1 MGMERLFTHIIGTP
15 VVDDDLKRPIALI
28 RDVVIDPERGVIVA
42 LIVNGNKN
50 LVIAPV
56 DILSWGDTIR
66 IHSRDAIVEGNEIL
80 RVAEVQ
86 KKGIKIFHNRV
97 ETGKK
102 EYIGEVIDFSI
113 DSHSLTLKKIYTS
126 KSFLGLIRYDSRIIP
141 AKNIEEI
148 LIDKIIVKGNFQKV
162 REESGALI
170 EELAAG

>member
-1 MGMERLFTHIIGTP
+1 MERLFTNIIGTK
-15 VVDDDLKRPIALI
+15 VVDDDLKRPIALV
-28 RDVVIDPERGVIVA
+28 RDVVIDPERGILVA

-66 IHSRDAIVEGNEIL
+66 IPAHDAIIEGHEIF

-86 KKGIKIFHNRV
+86 KKGIKIFRNRV
-97 ETGKK
+97 ETRKN
-102 EYIGEVIDFSI
+102 EYIGDVVDFSI
-113 DSHSLTLKKIYTS
+113 DSNSLALKKIYTS
-126 KSFLGLIRYDSRIIP
+126 KSFLGLIRYDHRIIP

-162 REESGALI
+162 REESGVLL